1 MHPGS
6 EMKVHATRHEET
18 FVITLRGEVDWDD
31 AEDFEAARETAD
43 RAALPVTAI
52 DLSRVTFADSMLLNA
67 LLALRRRHTSDG
79 RDLVLLGPLHPA
91 VRRLLV
97 VSGVLDHFT
106 ISDTGATLAT
116 DRAEPHEDEDSG

>member
-6 EMKVHATRHEET
+6 EMKVHITRHEET

-31 AEDFEAARETAD
+31 AEDFEAARETAE

-67 LLALRRRHTSDG
+67 LLALRRRHLSDG
-79 RDLVLLGPLHPA
+79 RDLVLLGPLRPA

-97 VSGVLDHFT
+97 VGGVLDHFT
-106 ISDTGATLAT
+106 IADTGGTLQAG
-116 DRAEPHEDEDSG
+116 RPGSHEDEDSG